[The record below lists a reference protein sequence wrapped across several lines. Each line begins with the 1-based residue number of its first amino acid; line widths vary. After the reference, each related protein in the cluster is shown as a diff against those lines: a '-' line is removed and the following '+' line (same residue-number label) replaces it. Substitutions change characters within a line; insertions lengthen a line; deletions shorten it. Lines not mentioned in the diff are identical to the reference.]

1 MISIESLKESLVG
14 STVSDLEEA
23 INYFNE
29 QIRLQKDTELAEID
43 RQMAELQVKHDQE
56 MAKLQAKRDAIRP
69 PQKKNGTRVYKEII
83 NPNNRDQRYTT
94 GPHPI
99 WLTQMLK
106 DALGDTYG
114 DKAAKA
120 ALINQWKNGGAE

>member
-1 MISIESLKESLVG
+1 MISIESLKDVLTG

-29 QIRLQKDTELAEID
+29 QIELQKDTELAEID
-43 RQMAELQVKHDQE
+43 RQMAELQAKHDQE

-69 PQKKNGTRVYKEII
+69 PQKKNGTRIYKEIV
-83 NPNNRDQRYTT
+83 NPNNPEQKYST

-99 WLTQMLK
+99 WLQEMLK
-106 DALGDTYG
+106 KELGDRYG